1 MLIIYLAK
9 DNLDRKDF
17 FRETTRIGRRSNLYT
32 YSLYGHC
39 QVTHFRFSLGLLLL
53 LAVQCSGVKN
63 IFKPPATSL
72 ETNPGVRWRHRR
84 KLSHRRRHSNSKF
97 HRGLVRRPPGPAAAL
112 PSRIPQILSAVRRR
126 GASLGWPAL
135 LGGCTA
141 SHSIQ
146 PESSSRWF
154 QSDAESQ
161 DG

>member
-1 MLIIYLAK
+1 MIEKI
-9 DNLDRKDF
+9 F

-32 YSLYGHC
+32 YSYGDC
-39 QVTHFRFSLGLLLL
+39 QVTRFRFSLGLLLL
-53 LAVQCSGVKN
+53 LAVQCSGVKS

-72 ETNPGVRWRHRR
+72 ETKPVVRWRHPR